1 MWDPLPGDLTSPTRN
16 QTYTLCCG
24 SIVSNHSG
32 KQHAGTVQHLGL
44 WWWVNFDLCMLDLKK
59 PKSKIRYYFG
69 YMKTYNK
76 KLLQI
81 VFFREGRQRLGR
93 QEQKEDNFHSMIFA
107 VYFFLVMCAQLI
119 SHVLLFVTPRTVNSQ
134 ALLSIGIL
142 PWDSPGKSDGVGC
155 HFLLQEIFLTQAS
168 NLCLLHWQMDS
179 LPLSHLGSLFE
190 NYVSE

>member
-1 MWDPLPGDLTSPTRN
+1 
-16 QTYTLCCG
+16 
-24 SIVSNHSG
+24 
-32 KQHAGTVQHLGL
+32 
-44 WWWVNFDLCMLDLKK
+44 
-59 PKSKIRYYFG
+59 
-69 YMKTYNK
+69 
-76 KLLQI
+76 
-81 VFFREGRQRLGR
+81 
-93 QEQKEDNFHSMIFA
+93 MIFA

>member
-1 MWDPLPGDLTSPTRN
+1 MQDPLPGDLTSLTRN

-24 SIVSNHSG
+24 SIGSNHSG
-32 KQHAGTVQHLGL
+32 KQDAGTVQHLGL
-44 WWWVNFDLCMLDLKK
+44 WWWVNFDLCKLDLNK

-81 VFFREGRQRLGR
+81 VVFREGRWRFGR
-93 QEQKEDNFHSMIFA
+93 QGQKEDNFHSMIFA
-107 VYFFLVMCAQLI
+107 VNFFLVMCAQLI
-119 SHVLLFVTPRTVNSQ
+119 SHVLLFVTPRTVNCQ

-142 PWDSPGKSDGVGC
+142 PWDSPGKNTGVGC
-155 HFLLQEIFLTQAS
+155 HFLLQEIFLTHGL

-179 LPLSHLGSLFE
+179 LPLSHLGRLFLKL
-190 NYVSE
+190 YK